1 MNNIETRAMLAGHLL
16 KKVRDDKYPSV
27 TEMAIIEEV
36 IPPQL
41 LPRYVEIL
49 IEKVMEENRPSISML
64 HRIRRLIN
72 SIP

>member
-1 MNNIETRAMLAGHLL
+1 VNNIETRAMLAGHLL
-16 KKVRDDKYPSV
+16 KKVREDKYPSV

-49 IEKVMEENRPSISML
+49 MEKVMQENRPSISML
-64 HRIRRLIN
+64 HRIRRLAN
-72 SIP
+72 SIE

>member
-1 MNNIETRAMLAGHLL
+1 VNNVEARAMLAGHLL
-16 KKVRDDKYPSV
+16 KKVRDDRYPSV

-49 IEKVMEENRPSISML
+49 IEKVMQENRPSISML
-64 HRIRRLIN
+64 HRIRRLMN
-72 SIP
+72 AIP

>member
-1 MNNIETRAMLAGHLL
+1 MNNIESRAMLAGHLL
-16 KKVRDDKYPSV
+16 KKVRDDRHPSA

-49 IEKVMEENRPSISML
+49 MEKVMQESRPSISML
-64 HRIRRLIN
+64 HRIQRLIN
-72 SIP
+72 DME